1 MEDELLP
8 LYRGCAAMSFRLGAG
23 GIQRLTGAESRHQR
37 AACRRYDRYGAHRQY
52 PALWNVQQPQQP
64 DGSLRDFGGDGG
76 ADAYALRPGSRR
88 AMAESRSQGIHRRT
102 VRHLQWQ

>member
-8 LYRGCAAMSFRLGAG
+8 LYRGCAAMSFRLGTG

-64 DGSLRDFGGDGG
+64 HRSLSNLGGAGC
-76 ADAYALRPGSRR
+76 ADAYALCTRSRR
-88 AMAESRSQGIHRRT
+88 AMAERRSQGMHRRA
-102 VRHLQWQ
+102 VRNLQ